1 MSVTP
6 PRSSVETDEDA
17 LRLTK
22 IVREDFVKQD
32 FPVSDDRVGRFVFDT
47 SLQTVKLYV
56 LDSYEDYTS
65 ECAYLLLTAIDWT
78 YFYNQIWREFN
89 FGDKIRYIFQWDAVT
104 QGMRYRVTTRTAY
117 MCISSCWNKMHH
129 DQNDLMM
136 VNKRQEESEKNV
148 LSQSSD
154 ESDDESDNESDSD
167 ETDSEYDRD
176 FPIPEDNPFGC
187 CKTNLYFDRSDVP
200 LLNTIFSTIDELF
213 QSSETKWSV
222 CVFQSCY

>member
-1 MSVTP
+1 MFVTP
-6 PRSSVETDEDA
+6 PRSSVEMDEDA

-22 IVREDFVKQD
+22 IDREDEDFVKQD
-32 FPVSDDRVGRFVFDT
+32 FPVSDDRVGRFVFET

-89 FGDKIRYIFQWDAVT
+89 FGDKIRYIFQWDAVSP
-104 QGMRYRVTTRTAY
+104 GMRYRVTTRTAY
-117 MCISSCWNKMHH
+117 MCITSCWNKTHH
-129 DQNDLMM
+129 DQNYLMM
-136 VNKRQEESEKNV
+136 VNKRREESEKNF

-154 ESDDESDNESDSD
+154 ESDSD

-176 FPIPEDNPFGC
+176 FPIPEDNLSGAAKRIYISIGVTC
-187 CKTNLYFDRSDVP
+187 LC
-200 LLNTIFSTIDELF
+200 
-213 QSSETKWSV
+213 
-222 CVFQSCY
+222 

>member
-17 LRLTK
+17 LRVTK
-22 IVREDFVKQD
+22 IVHEDFVKQD
-32 FPVSDDRVGRFVFDT
+32 FPVSDDRVGRFLFDT

-117 MCISSCWNKMHH
+117 MCITSCWNKTHH
-129 DQNDLMM
+129 DHNYLMM
-136 VNKRQEESEKNV
+136 GNKRREESEKKLFV
-148 LSQSSD
+148 SKQRRVRWWIRRWIRLWRDRLRVWSWLSYSWGQ
-154 ESDDESDNESDSD
+154 
-167 ETDSEYDRD
+167 
-176 FPIPEDNPFGC
+176 PFGC

-213 QSSETKWSV
+213 QSS
-222 CVFQSCY
+222 

>member
-47 SLQTVKLYV
+47 SLQTVTLYV

-78 YFYNQIWREFN
+78 YFYNQIWREFY
-89 FGDKIRYIFQWDAVT
+89 FGDKIRYIFQWDAVM
-104 QGMRYRVTTRTAY
+104 QGMRYRGDNADGLHVHF
-117 MCISSCWNKMHH
+117 ILLE
-129 DQNDLMM
+129 QNA
-136 VNKRQEESEKNV
+136 S
-148 LSQSSD
+148 
-154 ESDDESDNESDSD
+154 
-167 ETDSEYDRD
+167 
-176 FPIPEDNPFGC
+176 
-187 CKTNLYFDRSDVP
+187 
-200 LLNTIFSTIDELF
+200 
-213 QSSETKWSV
+213 
-222 CVFQSCY
+222 

>member
-1 MSVTP
+1 MFVTP
-6 PRSSVETDEDA
+6 PRSSIEMNEDA

-22 IVREDFVKQD
+22 IDLEDEDFVKQD

-65 ECAYLLLTAIDWT
+65 ECTYLLLTAIDWT
-78 YFYNQIWREFN
+78 YFYNQIGREFN
-89 FGDKIRYIFQWDAVT
+89 FGDKIRYIFQWDAVSP
-104 QGMRYRVTTRTAY
+104 GVRYRVTTRMAY
-117 MCISSCWNKMHH
+117 MCITSCWNKTHH
-129 DQNDLMM
+129 DQNYLMM
-136 VNKRQEESEKNV
+136 VNKHREESEKNF

-154 ESDDESDNESDSD
+154 ESDSDSD

-187 CKTNLYFDRSDVP
+187 CKMNLFRS
-200 LLNTIFSTIDELF
+200 ERRA
-213 QSSETKWSV
+213 SV
-222 CVFQSCY
+222 KHHFFR